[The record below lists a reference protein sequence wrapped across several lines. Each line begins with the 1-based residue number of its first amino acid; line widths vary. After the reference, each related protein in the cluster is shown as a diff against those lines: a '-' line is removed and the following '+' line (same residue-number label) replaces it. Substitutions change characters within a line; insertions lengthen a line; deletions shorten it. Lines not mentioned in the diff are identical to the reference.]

1 MRRIIQLSV
10 ACLAAS
16 VVSACSGRDA
26 VTDTGV
32 APTGGVRF
40 INAVPDSAG
49 GGGLDFRFIDLVEN
63 NAHYNIPFRNDIQV
77 SGGIPA
83 STKIQ
88 FKATEAGDRHFRIF
102 LDDDRPAVA
111 SQRIGCAADATTCIG
126 DSTITVEDQ
135 HRYTALL
142 WGNARGGALPLR
154 LTIIDEETA
163 GCADPGSQVG
173 YRGINAMN
181 SAVDVRVYTN
191 TQVQTDVA
199 VTTKSK
205 DASKAASTKTTTT
218 TTNTPIPATPTWTLQ
233 PLTVSP
239 TCVNLDP
246 TPNTSSVVVGSKVTL
261 SDTTTSVTTVT
272 TTITVK
278 YNVQPAGG
286 GTALFSDASALIG
299 IPNGTEANGC
309 VVGLD
314 CDATPG
320 SSVAGT
326 ALSAIIFPPSVA
338 GSMAAQ
344 FDSPA
349 ISFMWDRRPPRNPG
363 T

>member
-1 MRRIIQLSV
+1 M
-10 ACLAAS
+10 
-16 VVSACSGRDA
+16 
-26 VTDTGV
+26 
-32 APTGGVRF
+32 
-40 INAVPDSAG
+40 
-49 GGGLDFRFIDLVEN
+49 
-63 NAHYNIPFRNDIQV
+63 
-77 SGGIPA
+77 
-83 STKIQ
+83 
-88 FKATEAGDRHFRIF
+88 
-102 LDDDRPAVA
+102 
-111 SQRIGCAADATTCIG
+111 
-126 DSTITVEDQ
+126 TVEDQ

-142 WGNARGGALPLR
+142 WGNARGGALPMR
-154 LTIIDEETA
+154 LTIIDESTA
-163 GCADPGSQVG
+163 GCADPGNQVG
-173 YRGINAMN
+173 YRAINAMN
-181 SAVDVRVYTN
+181 SAVDVRAYVN
-191 TQVQTDVA
+191 TQVKTDVA

-205 DASKAASTKTTTT
+205 DATKTAATNTTST

-239 TCVNLDP
+239 TCVNLDV
-246 TPNTSSVVVGSKVTL
+246 TPNAPSVVVGNKVTL
-261 SDTTTSVTTVT
+261 TDTTSSVTTVT

-299 IPNGTEANGC
+299 IPIGTEANGC

-320 SSVAGT
+320 SSVAGS
-326 ALSAIIFPPSVA
+326 ALSGIIFPPSVA

-344 FDSPA
+344 FGTPA